1 MKARSVVFQHLQRP
15 TTIFGLP
22 PKMMAINMAVA
33 FLANLFML
41 LVGAV
46 ALSFITSGL
55 LFVIGLAFIYRLSRN
70 DHHIENVA
78 LGSLRFWG
86 LGGARRWLLAGGGGE
101 PARGS
106 RA

>member
-1 MKARSVVFQHLQRP
+1 MKARSVVFQHLQKP

-22 PKMMAINMAVA
+22 PKMMAINMTVA
-33 FLANLFML
+33 FLGNAFML

-55 LFVIGLAFIYRLSRN
+55 LFITGLAFIYRLSRS
-70 DHHIENVA
+70 DHHIEIVA

-86 LGGARRWLLAGGGGE
+86 LGGARRWLLAGGGE
-101 PARGS
+101 PARGN